1 MRTDI
6 AAILFVVA
14 AASSLGAPAYA
25 QDGDGQVEGAVVEEI
40 VVVTQ
45 DQVTAACTAIDA
57 TEKSCLEL
65 IEKYVAYL
73 VATGSDPSEI
83 DDAMNDLAVTLA
95 EADVPKEIRGVIVAA
110 VREISEKY
118 VADPELKV
126 ALSDIA
132 ETIEEGDSDTGSTGS
147 SPA

>member
-25 QDGDGQVEGAVVEEI
+25 LDGDGQVEGAVVEEI

>member
-45 DQVTAACTAIDA
+45 DQVTAACTSAEA
-57 TEKSCLEL
+57 TEASCLAI
-65 IEKYVAYL
+65 IEQYVAYL
-73 VATGSDPSEI
+73 VATGADQSAI
-83 DDAMNDLAVTLA
+83 DAAMNDLVVALGET
-95 EADVPKEIRGVIVAA
+95 DVPVEIQAVVVAA
-110 VREISEKY
+110 VREIAEEY

-126 ALSDIA
+126 ALADVA
-132 ETIEEGDSDTGSTGS
+132 DAIEEGDSDTASTGS